1 MKTSSKHDPAKEH
14 AEYLTA
20 RQLAEVLQI
29 GESTVM
35 RLARAGRIPSI
46 RLTPRLIRF
55 RLASVR
61 SALEKENRIRQADD
75 EPEVNSA
82 QMTFDDLIN

>member
-1 MKTSSKHDPAKEH
+1 MKPSSKHDPAKEH

-29 GESTVM
+29 SESTVM
-35 RLARAGRIPSI
+35 RLARARRIPSI

-61 SALEKENRIRQADD
+61 SALEKENRIRPAED
-75 EPEVNSA
+75 EFEVNPA
-82 QMTFDDLIN
+82 QMTFDDLFS

>member
-29 GESTVM
+29 SESTLM

-61 SALEKENRIRQADD
+61 STLEKENKVRPPED
-75 EPEVNSA
+75 EPEVNPA

>member
-1 MKTSSKHDPAKEH
+1 MKTSSKHDPTKEH
-14 AEYLTA
+14 AEFLTA

-29 GESTVM
+29 SESTLM

-61 SALEKENRIRQADD
+61 KSLEKESRMHQMDP
-75 EPEVNSA
+75 EPEVDPA